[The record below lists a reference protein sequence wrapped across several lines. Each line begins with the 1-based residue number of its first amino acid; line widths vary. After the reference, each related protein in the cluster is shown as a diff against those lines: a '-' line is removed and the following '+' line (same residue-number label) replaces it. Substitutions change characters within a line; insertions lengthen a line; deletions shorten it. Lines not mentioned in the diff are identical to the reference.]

1 MEQRNWKYKIN
12 GGWPTLIMASVM
24 LAIFGGITVWLYTTR
39 NGAFIGGL
47 IVTACMAIGFILS
60 VCSVLFFK
68 VFVDK
73 DGFFC
78 QTAPGNGR
86 YYRYSEIRNM
96 WLSSGR
102 ETNARQP
109 TYCNFET
116 VEGKRTRFLVLG
128 SQIDAV
134 DYMIERVESMGNK
147 SGEDALD
154 WEIVITGKKEAGF
167 MVMPAIFSLIFLFVI
182 EKVLATQGAV
192 LFARVLPV
200 VIVLVPIVRILSYGL
215 FYKVQI
221 QKDGFYCRT
230 NPFDGRYYRYSDI
243 LDWRLVESQRKIG
256 SRYNRGRIRK
266 MYYFYDLKFIDR
278 AHQTHRL
285 PYNKSLYEGEIGEL
299 VARIERT
306 HDNEA

>member
-1 MEQRNWKYKIN
+1 MKERNWKYKIN

-24 LAIFGGITVWLYTTR
+24 LAIFGGITAWLYTTR

-128 SQIDAV
+128 PNIDAV
-134 DYMIERVESMGNK
+134 DYMIERVETMGIK
-147 SGEDALD
+147 SEEDDLD
-154 WEIVITGKKEAGF
+154 REIVITGKKEAGF
-167 MVMPAIFSLIFLFVI
+167 VLIPTILSVLMAVVAVMIFL
-182 EKVLATQGAV
+182 ASN
-192 LFARVLPV
+192 LPP
-200 VIVLVPIVRILSYGL
+200 ILVAIPIIFELVSLSQILSLAL
-215 FYKVQI
+215 FYKVQL

-243 LDWRLVESQRKIG
+243 LDCRLVESQRKFG
-256 SRYNRGRIRK
+256 SPYKRGVRQT
-266 MYYFYDLKFIDR
+266 YYFYDMKFVDR

-285 PYNKSLYEGEIGEL
+285 PYNKSLYEGEIDEL
-299 VARIERT
+299 VARIERAHSDET
-306 HDNEA
+306 

>member
-24 LAIFGGITVWLYTTR
+24 LAIFGGITVRLYTTR

-47 IVTACMAIGFILS
+47 IVTVCMAIGFILS

-116 VEGKRTRFLVLG
+116 VEGKRLRFLVTG
-128 SQIDAV
+128 QYDDAV
-134 DYMIERVESMGNK
+134 DYMIERIEAAGASR
-147 SGEDALD
+147 GEDEFD
-154 WEIVITGKKEAGF
+154 REIVITGKKEAGF
-167 MVMPAIFSLIFLFVI
+167 VLIPTILSVLMAVVAVMIFL
-182 EKVLATQGAV
+182 ASN
-192 LFARVLPV
+192 LPP
-200 VIVLVPIVRILSYGL
+200 ILVAIPIIFELVSLSQILSLAL
-215 FYKVQI
+215 FYKVQL

-243 LDWRLVESQRKIG
+243 LDCRLVESQRKFG
-256 SRYNRGRIRK
+256 SPYKRGVRK
-266 MYYFYDLKFIDR
+266 TYYFYDLKFVDR

-285 PYNKSLYEGEIGEL
+285 PYNKSLYEGEIDEL
-299 VARIERT
+299 VARIERAHSDET
-306 HDNEA
+306 

>member
-1 MEQRNWKYKIN
+1 MVERNWKYKIT
-12 GGWPTLIMASVM
+12 GGWPTLIVASIM
-24 LAIFGGITVWLYTTR
+24 LAIFTGLTVWLYNTR
-39 NGAFIGGL
+39 NRAFIGGL

-73 DGFFC
+73 DGFYF
-78 QTAPGNGR
+78 QTSPGNGQF
-86 YYRYSEIRNM
+86 YRYTEIHSM

-102 ETNARQP
+102 ETNARQS

-116 VEGKRTRFLVLG
+116 IEGKRSRFLVLG

-147 SGEDALD
+147 SGEDDLD

-167 MVMPAIFSLIFLFVI
+167 VVIPTILSLIMLVVTVMLFL
-182 EKVLATQGAV
+182 AWN
-192 LFARVLPV
+192 LPPIIIAIP
-200 VIVLVPIVRILSYGL
+200 IVLELMSLAQILSPGL
-215 FYKVQI
+215 FYRVQI
-221 QKDGFYCRT
+221 QKDGFYYRT

-243 LDWRLVESQRKIG
+243 LDCRLVESQRKFG
-256 SRYNRGRIRK
+256 SPYKRGVRQT
-266 MYYFYDLKFIDR
+266 YYFYDMKFVDR

-285 PYNKSLYEGEIGEL
+285 PYNKSLYEGEIDEL
-299 VARIERT
+299 VARIERVHSDET
-306 HDNEA
+306 

>member
-1 MEQRNWKYKIN
+1 
-12 GGWPTLIMASVM
+12 
-24 LAIFGGITVWLYTTR
+24 
-39 NGAFIGGL
+39 
-47 IVTACMAIGFILS
+47 
-60 VCSVLFFK
+60 
-68 VFVDK
+68 
-73 DGFFC
+73 
-78 QTAPGNGR
+78 
-86 YYRYSEIRNM
+86 M

-116 VEGKRTRFLVLG
+116 VEGKRMRFLVLG

-147 SGEDALD
+147 SGEDDLD

-243 LDWRLVESQRKIG
+243 LDCRLVESQRQYG

-266 MYYFYDLKFIDR
+266 TYYFYDLKFIDSS
-278 AHQTHRL
+278 HQTHRL
-285 PYNKSLYEGEIGEL
+285 PYNKSLYEGEIDEL
-299 VARIERT
+299 VARIERARE
-306 HDNEA
+306 DGE

>member
-24 LAIFGGITVWLYTTR
+24 LAIFGGITVRLYTTR

-47 IVTACMAIGFILS
+47 IVTVCMAIGFILS

-116 VEGKRTRFLVLG
+116 VEGKRMRFLVLG

-147 SGEDALD
+147 SGEDEFD
-154 WEIVITGKKEAGF
+154 REIVITGKKEAGF
-167 MVMPAIFSLIFLFVI
+167 VLIPTILSVLMAVVAVMIFL
-182 EKVLATQGAV
+182 ASN
-192 LFARVLPV
+192 LPP
-200 VIVLVPIVRILSYGL
+200 ILVAIPIIFELVSLSQILSLAL
-215 FYKVQI
+215 FYKVQL

-243 LDWRLVESQRKIG
+243 LDCRLVESQRKFG
-256 SRYNRGRIRK
+256 SPYKRGVRQT
-266 MYYFYDLKFIDR
+266 YYFYDMKFVDR

-285 PYNKSLYEGEIGEL
+285 PYNKSLYEGEIDEL
-299 VARIERT
+299 VARIERAHSDET
-306 HDNEA
+306 

>member
-1 MEQRNWKYKIN
+1 MEKRNWKYKITN
-12 GGWPTLIMASVM
+12 RTGFIVASGM
-24 LAIFGGITVWLYTTR
+24 LALFGGVTFWLYTEH
-39 NGAFIGGL
+39 NGAYIPVGCIAAL
-47 IVTACMAIGFILS
+47 VAIAFLLS
-60 VCSVLFFK
+60 VYSALFFK
-68 VFVDK
+68 VFVAK
-73 DGFFC
+73 DGFYF
-78 QTAPGNGR
+78 QTSPGNGR
-86 YYRYSEIRNM
+86 FYRYTEICDM

-102 ETNARQP
+102 ETNANQS

-134 DYMIERVESMGNK
+134 DYMIERIEAVGASRRD
-147 SGEDALD
+147 GEFDR
-154 WEIVITGKKEAGF
+154 EITITGKKEAGF

-243 LDWRLVESQRKIG
+243 LDCRLVESQRKIG

-266 MYYFYDLKFIDR
+266 TYYFYDLKFIDC

-285 PYNKSLYEGEIGEL
+285 PYNKSFYEGEIDEL
-299 VARIERT
+299 IARIERVHSDET
-306 HDNEA
+306 

>member
-1 MEQRNWKYKIN
+1 MKERNWKYKIN

-116 VEGKRTRFLVLG
+116 VEGKRLRFLVTG
-128 SQIDAV
+128 QYDDAV
-134 DYMIERVESMGNK
+134 DYMIERIEAAGASR
-147 SGEDALD
+147 GEDEFD
-154 WEIVITGKKEAGF
+154 REIVITGKKEAGF
-167 MVMPAIFSLIFLFVI
+167 VLIPTILSVLMAVVAVMIFL
-182 EKVLATQGAV
+182 ASN
-192 LFARVLPV
+192 LPP
-200 VIVLVPIVRILSYGL
+200 ILVAIPIIFELVSLSQILSLAL
-215 FYKVQI
+215 FYKVQL

-243 LDWRLVESQRKIG
+243 LDCRLVESQRKFG
-256 SRYNRGRIRK
+256 SPYKRGVRQT
-266 MYYFYDLKFIDR
+266 YYFYDMKFVDR

-285 PYNKSLYEGEIGEL
+285 PYNKSLYEGEIDEL
-299 VARIERT
+299 VARIERAHSDET
-306 HDNEA
+306 

>member
-1 MEQRNWKYKIN
+1 MKERNWKYKIN

-102 ETNARQP
+102 ETNARQS

-116 VEGKRTRFLVLG
+116 VEGKRLRFLVTG
-128 SQIDAV
+128 QYDDAV
-134 DYMIERVESMGNK
+134 DYMIERIEAAGASR
-147 SGEDALD
+147 GEDEFD
-154 WEIVITGKKEAGF
+154 REIVITGKKEAGF
-167 MVMPAIFSLIFLFVI
+167 VLIPTILSVLMAVVAVMIFL
-182 EKVLATQGAV
+182 ASN
-192 LFARVLPV
+192 LPP
-200 VIVLVPIVRILSYGL
+200 ILVAIPIIFELVSLSQILSLAL
-215 FYKVQI
+215 FYKVQL

-243 LDWRLVESQRKIG
+243 LDCRLVESQRKFG
-256 SRYNRGRIRK
+256 SPYKRGVRQT
-266 MYYFYDLKFIDR
+266 YYFYDMKFVDR

-285 PYNKSLYEGEIGEL
+285 PYNKSLYEGEIDEL
-299 VARIERT
+299 VARIERAHSDET
-306 HDNEA
+306 

>member
-24 LAIFGGITVWLYTTR
+24 LAIFGGITAWLYTTR

-116 VEGKRTRFLVLG
+116 VEGKRLRFLVTG
-128 SQIDAV
+128 QYDDAV
-134 DYMIERVESMGNK
+134 DYMIERIEAAGASR
-147 SGEDALD
+147 GEDEFD
-154 WEIVITGKKEAGF
+154 REIVITGKKEAGF
-167 MVMPAIFSLIFLFVI
+167 VLIPTILSVLMAVVAVMIFL
-182 EKVLATQGAV
+182 ASN
-192 LFARVLPV
+192 LPP
-200 VIVLVPIVRILSYGL
+200 ILVAIPIIFELVSLSQILSLAL
-215 FYKVQI
+215 FYKVQL

-243 LDWRLVESQRKIG
+243 LDCRLVESQRKFG
-256 SRYNRGRIRK
+256 SPYKRGVRK
-266 MYYFYDLKFIDR
+266 TYYFYDLKFVDR

-285 PYNKSLYEGEIGEL
+285 PYNKSLYEGEIDEL
-299 VARIERT
+299 VARIERAHSDET
-306 HDNEA
+306 